1 MAAAPWLFGVIR
13 WLGVAY
19 LLWLAWKTL
28 RTPHRTDDRPPVRPS
43 RAFRDGLF
51 VNLTNPK
58 VILFI
63 LAFIPQFVD
72 PARPI
77 LPQFLV
83 YGGIIAVL
91 GFVVKSAVG
100 LSAGGLGAA
109 LARDPRIERA
119 LRWASATVFGALAL
133 RVAASAGRS

>member
-1 MAAAPWLFGVIR
+1 MIR
-13 WLGVAY
+13 WVGVAY

-28 RTPHRTDDRPPVRPS
+28 TTPLAGKGQAVRPS
-43 RAFRDGLF
+43 RAYRDGLI
-51 VNLTNPK
+51 VNMSNPA
-58 VILFI
+58 VIIFI

-83 YGGIIAVL
+83 YGGIIALL

-109 LARDPRIERA
+109 LARDPRIERI
-119 LRWASATVFGALAL
+119 LRWASAGVFGALAL
-133 RVAASAGRS
+133 RVAATAGRA